1 MLSLTALQ
9 LQRCEMES
17 ALLNVRIVPFSPTQR
32 FSPRVDPLRVT
43 SLSVSRTQSLTPTPS
58 LHRFTQIQKFLRS
71 KEPLSL
77 PIGSPKSS
85 SNDAFESETKI
96 EDDKYSS
103 NINLKPSGMISNPNF
118 SQYMDLYASLL
129 IFGSILGIQEED
141 WFKMRHRLVW
151 LPSQASFW

>member
-1 MLSLTALQ
+1 
-9 LQRCEMES
+9 MES

-71 KEPLSL
+71 KEPLSF

-103 NINLKPSGMISNPNF
+103 NINLKPSGRGLVQNA
-118 SQYMDLYASLL
+118 ASIGLATFTSKLL
-129 IFGSILGIQEED
+129 VILKA
-141 WFKMRHRLVW
+141 F
-151 LPSQASFW
+151 